1 MNGNTKKTIQHL
13 AYKGK
18 LEDYNDIIQEILY
31 FSTTNSKQKL
41 N

>member
-1 MNGNTKKTIQHL
+1 VNGNTKKTIQHL
-13 AYKGK
+13 AYKER
-18 LEDYNDIIQEILY
+18 LDDYNDIIQEIQY